1 MVSKVASNYHEC
13 ILEKDEKYKLV
24 ERSFKENI
32 KTFVEL
38 GKLTNLINVEKL
50 LDKIK
55 VTAKQFES
63 YKIQLFE
70 IEKRILGIKP
80 TQKYDEGSAK
90 NMVLFLNEFS

>member
-13 ILEKDEKYKLV
+13 ILQKDEKYKLV
-24 ERSFKENI
+24 ERSFTENI

-55 VTAKQFES
+55 VTAK
-63 YKIQLFE
+63 
-70 IEKRILGIKP
+70 
-80 TQKYDEGSAK
+80 
-90 NMVLFLNEFS
+90 

>member
-24 ERSFKENI
+24 ERSFTENI

-55 VTAKQFES
+55 VKAK
-63 YKIQLFE
+63 
-70 IEKRILGIKP
+70 
-80 TQKYDEGSAK
+80 
-90 NMVLFLNEFS
+90 

>member
-24 ERSFKENI
+24 ERSFTENI

-55 VTAKQFES
+55 VTAK
-63 YKIQLFE
+63 
-70 IEKRILGIKP
+70 
-80 TQKYDEGSAK
+80 
-90 NMVLFLNEFS
+90 